1 MVAIPSKSNEITK
14 VTVEPHPDPTKSYVY
29 LTIETD
35 NGSTVR
41 LCMEGIEAVD
51 DMINKLV
58 SVRNRSWPF
67 PAYQVPAH

>member
-1 MVAIPSKSNEITK
+1 MVAIPAKSDEITQ
-14 VTVEPHPDPTKSYVY
+14 VTVEPHPDPTESYVY

-35 NGSTVR
+35 DDSTVR

-58 SVRNRSWPF
+58 AVRNRLWPF
-67 PAYQVPAH
+67 PAYQVPA